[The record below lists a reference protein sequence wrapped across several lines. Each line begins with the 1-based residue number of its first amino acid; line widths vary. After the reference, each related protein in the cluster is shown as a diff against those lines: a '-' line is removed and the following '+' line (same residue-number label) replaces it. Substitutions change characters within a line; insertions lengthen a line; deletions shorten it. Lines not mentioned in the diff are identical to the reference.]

1 MIHLGRFQH
10 LFKEGSWVILGQ
22 AIFMIGSLVGV
33 RLLTSLLNPAEYGRL
48 SLGMTIVILL
58 HQTILGPLG
67 HGIMR
72 FYATSVEANDLNG
85 YLYAVRQ
92 LVWISAISIVC
103 FIPLGLII
111 LIIAGQY
118 QWIGIGLASVAYAS
132 SAGYNFI
139 LNGIQQAAR
148 QRSVVAIHQGLESW
162 LRFLVATI
170 LISLLGANC
179 TVAMIGFAIGASVVT
194 GSQYIYFQKVMPNPS
209 TWIDDEKIWQKKIWQ
224 YSWPMS
230 VFGIF
235 TWGQIVSDRLTLG
248 LFGTKD
254 EVGMYA
260 ALFQLGYYPISVATV
275 IVVQF
280 LEPILFEK
288 AGDGSDD
295 KRNDSVRHISWRLT
309 LLSLVLTVIA
319 FSFALLFHSQIFQLC
334 VALEYRKIS
343 YLLPWM
349 VLSGGV
355 FAASQTMALNLS
367 SQSHVYKMMPAKIT
381 TALFGIALNI
391 AGGYSLGILGIIM
404 ANLVFSVSCLVSM
417 ILLSKPMKYSM

>member
-1 MIHLGRFQH
+1 MIRLGRFQH
-10 LFKEGSWVILGQ
+10 LLKEGSWVVLGQ
-22 AIFMIGSLVGV
+22 VMLMIGSLVGV
-33 RLLTSLLNPAEYGRL
+33 RLMTSLLNPAEYGRL

-58 HQTILGPLG
+58 NQTILGPLG

-72 FYATSVEANDLNG
+72 FYASSVEANDLGG
-85 YLYAVRQ
+85 YLCAVRQ

-103 FIPLGLII
+103 FIPFGLII

-118 QWIGIGLASVAYAS
+118 QWIGISLASVAYAS
-132 SAGYNFI
+132 SVGYNFI

-162 LRFLVATI
+162 LRFLVATV
-170 LISLLGANC
+170 LIGLLGANC
-179 TVAMIGFAIGASVVT
+179 TIAMIGFAIGATIVI
-194 GSQYIYFQKVMPNPS
+194 GSQYVYFQKVMPNPS
-209 TWIDDEKIWQKKIWQ
+209 TWIDNKKIWQEKIWQ

-254 EVGMYA
+254 DVGMYA
-260 ALFQLGYYPISVATV
+260 ALFQLGYYPISVVTV
-275 IVVQF
+275 MVVQF

-288 AGDGSDD
+288 AGDGSDA
-295 KRNDSVRHISWRLT
+295 KRNDNVRQMSWRLT
-309 LLSLVLTVIA
+309 LLSTGLTIIA
-319 FSFALLFHSQIFQLC
+319 FCIALLLHEQIFQIC
-334 VALEYRKIS
+334 VAPEYRKIS
-343 YLLPWM
+343 YLFPWM
-349 VLSGGV
+349 VLSGGI

-367 SQSHVYKMMPAKIT
+367 SQAHTYKMMPAKIM
-381 TALFGIALNI
+381 TALFGIALNV

-417 ILLSKPMKYSM
+417 ILLSKPLKYNT